1 MKNGYIHRH
10 EKTTG
15 GIRLIELTPADN
27 VAADDFSLHDP
38 SLLWPV
44 TFAEGA
50 GRYIEDVNYQDGIPI
65 VSHTLEF
72 HTDKIDRE
80 SDRMLRSLAAC
91 SLRGLVALVTTN
103 NNVRLLVGYS
113 EAHGSERPL
122 RLEKVEADTGKI
134 HTDAGTEVIRLC
146 CRDTAKAA
154 LLDGGVG

>member
-1 MKNGYIHRH
+1 MKGYAHRH
-10 EKTTG
+10 EKTID
-15 GIRLIELTPADN
+15 GIGRIQFTAADN
-27 VAADDFSLHDP
+27 IAGLPLTLHDP

-80 SDRMLRSLAAC
+80 SDSLLRQLAAC
-91 SLRGLVALVTTN
+91 SLRGLAAVVTTN

-134 HTDAGTEVIRLC
+134 HTDAGTEVICLC
-146 CRDTAKAA
+146 CRDTARATV
-154 LLDGGVG
+154 LD